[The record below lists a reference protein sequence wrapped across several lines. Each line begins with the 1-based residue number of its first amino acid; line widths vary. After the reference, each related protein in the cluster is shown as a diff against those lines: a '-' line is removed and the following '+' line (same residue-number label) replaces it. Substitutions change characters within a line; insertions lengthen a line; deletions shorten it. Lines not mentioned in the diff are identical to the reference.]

1 MNIRT
6 GMCAFLLSLVLP
18 AQATSFTEYLPMSDS
33 EYAQKRALKPLLTMP
48 YDAEQ
53 TWHFRKVGVAGV
65 TLEKMPNDDSE
76 WQLNGKDRAGK
87 SWSVPVGMLANIA
100 GKGQLYRADLDRN
113 GIQDLVI
120 WLPSTGNGLAPYA
133 HLILMTFTREGRPCV
148 FEPRGF
154 YTASKTGVDD
164 LLDLQG
170 NGHTQL
176 LDMQFD
182 SGYWIT
188 SLYQVKD
195 AKWQRVHGW
204 FGKLSYP
211 ALTRFTYTP
220 NRKLVLKPIAG
231 RDPQTED
238 LAQTQR
244 CLIKGDVLEG
254 GTRTDFLQSGYE
266 DFGGNYIALKC
277 LHIVNLDLMS
287 YSFRTHKDRTR
298 RCGCLLTIRKLKLKN
313 AHHF

>member
-1 MNIRT
+1 M
-6 GMCAFLLSLVLP
+6 
-18 AQATSFTEYLPMSDS
+18 
-33 EYAQKRALKPLLTMP
+33 
-48 YDAEQ
+48 
-53 TWHFRKVGVAGV
+53 AG
-65 TLEKMPNDDSE
+65 N
-76 WQLNGKDRAGK
+76 A
-87 SWSVPVGMLANIA
+87 
-100 GKGQLYRADLDRN
+100 QLYRADLDRN

-120 WLPSTGNGLAPYA
+120 WRGISGNGLAPNA
-133 HLILMTFTREGRPCV
+133 FLILMTFNQQGRPCV
-148 FEPRGF
+148 FQSDGF
-154 YTASKTGVDD
+154 YSASETGIDD
-164 LLDLQG
+164 LLDLQR

-238 LAQTQR
+238 LALTQS
-244 CLIKGDVLEG
+244 CLIKGM
-254 GTRTDFLQSGYE
+254 FLMG
-266 DFGGNYIALKC
+266 
-277 LHIVNLDLMS
+277 
-287 YSFRTHKDRTR
+287 
-298 RCGCLLTIRKLKLKN
+298 
-313 AHHF
+313 

>member
-1 MNIRT
+1 
-6 GMCAFLLSLVLP
+6 
-18 AQATSFTEYLPMSDS
+18 MSDS

-53 TWHFRKVGVAGV
+53 NWHFRKVGVAGV

-87 SWSVPVGMLANIA
+87 SWSVPVGVLQNMA
-100 GKGQLYRADLDRN
+100 GNAQLYRVDLDRN

-120 WLPSTGNGLAPYA
+120 WRGISGNGLAPNA
-133 HLILMTFTREGRPCV
+133 FLILMTFNQQGRPCV
-148 FEPRGF
+148 FQSDGF
-154 YTASKTGVDD
+154 YTASETGIDD
-164 LLDLQG
+164 LLDLQR

-231 RDPQTED
+231 RDRKRKRSGAD
-238 LAQTQR
+238 AAL
-244 CLIKGDVLEG
+244 LDKGDVLYG
-254 GTRTDFLQSGYE
+254 VTRTDFCRVAMRGITCRQTSRYYRE
-266 DFGGNYIALKC
+266 NKE
-277 LHIVNLDLMS
+277 
-287 YSFRTHKDRTR
+287 
-298 RCGCLLTIRKLKLKN
+298 
-313 AHHF
+313 

>member
-18 AQATSFTEYLPMSDS
+18 AQATSFTDYLPMSDS

-53 TWHFRKVGVAGV
+53 NWHFRKVGVAGV
-65 TLEKMPNDDSE
+65 TLEKMPNEEDY
-76 WQLNGKDRAGK
+76 WQLTAKDRAGK
-87 SWSVPVGMLANIA
+87 SWTVPVGILANIA

-244 CLIKGDVLEG
+244 CLIKGDVLYG
-254 GTRTDFLQSGYE
+254 
-266 DFGGNYIALKC
+266 
-277 LHIVNLDLMS
+277 VNQ
-287 YSFRTHKDRTR
+287 
-298 RCGCLLTIRKLKLKN
+298 N
-313 AHHF
+313 

>member
-1 MNIRT
+1 
-6 GMCAFLLSLVLP
+6 MCAFLLSLVLP

-33 EYAQKRALKPLLTMP
+33 EY
-48 YDAEQ
+48 
-53 TWHFRKVGVAGV
+53 
-65 TLEKMPNDDSE
+65 
-76 WQLNGKDRAGK
+76 
-87 SWSVPVGMLANIA
+87 
-100 GKGQLYRADLDRN
+100 
-113 GIQDLVI
+113 
-120 WLPSTGNGLAPYA
+120 
-133 HLILMTFTREGRPCV
+133 
-148 FEPRGF
+148 RGF

-244 CLIKGDVLEG
+244 CLIKGDVLDG
-254 GTRTDFLQSGYE
+254 
-266 DFGGNYIALKC
+266 
-277 LHIVNLDLMS
+277 VNQ
-287 YSFRTHKDRTR
+287 
-298 RCGCLLTIRKLKLKN
+298 N
-313 AHHF
+313 

>member
-53 TWHFRKVGVAGV
+53 NWHFRKVGVAGV

-87 SWSVPVGMLANIA
+87 SRSVPVGVLQNMA
-100 GKGQLYRADLDRN
+100 GNAQLYRADLDRN

-120 WLPSTGNGLAPYA
+120 WRGISGNGLAPNA
-133 HLILMTFTREGRPCV
+133 FLILMTFNQQGRPCV
-148 FEPRGF
+148 FQSDGF
-154 YTASKTGVDD
+154 YTASETGIDD
-164 LLDLQG
+164 LLDLQR

-204 FGKLSYP
+204 FGKLLSRAHAFYLYP
-211 ALTRFTYTP
+211 QP
-220 NRKLVLKPIAG
+220 
-231 RDPQTED
+231 
-238 LAQTQR
+238 
-244 CLIKGDVLEG
+244 
-254 GTRTDFLQSGYE
+254 
-266 DFGGNYIALKC
+266 
-277 LHIVNLDLMS
+277 
-287 YSFRTHKDRTR
+287 
-298 RCGCLLTIRKLKLKN
+298 
-313 AHHF
+313 

>member
-53 TWHFRKVGVAGV
+53 NWHFRKVGVAGV

-87 SWSVPVGMLANIA
+87 SWSVPVGVLQNMA
-100 GKGQLYRADLDRN
+100 GNAQLYRADLDRN

-120 WLPSTGNGLAPYA
+120 WRGISGNGLAPNA
-133 HLILMTFTREGRPCV
+133 FLILMTFNQQGRPCV
-148 FEPRGF
+148 FQSDGF
-154 YTASKTGVDD
+154 YTASETGIDD
-164 LLDLQG
+164 LLDLQR

-244 CLIKGDVLEG
+244 CLIKGDVLYG
-254 GTRTDFLQSGYE
+254 
-266 DFGGNYIALKC
+266 
-277 LHIVNLDLMS
+277 VNQ
-287 YSFRTHKDRTR
+287 K
-298 RCGCLLTIRKLKLKN
+298 LTFCRVAMRGITCRQTSRYYRENKE
-313 AHHF
+313 

>member
-53 TWHFRKVGVAGV
+53 NWHFRKVGVAGV

-87 SWSVPVGMLANIA
+87 SWSVPVGVLQNMA
-100 GKGQLYRADLDRN
+100 GNAQLYRADLDRN

-120 WLPSTGNGLAPYA
+120 WRGISGNGLAPNA
-133 HLILMTFTREGRPCV
+133 FLILMTFNQQGRPCV
-148 FEPRGF
+148 FQSDGF
-154 YTASKTGVDD
+154 YTASETGIDD
-164 LLDLQG
+164 LLDLQR

-231 RDPQTED
+231 RDPQSED
-238 LAQTQR
+238 LALTQR
-244 CLIKGDVLEG
+244 CLIKGM
-254 GTRTDFLQSGYE
+254 FLMG
-266 DFGGNYIALKC
+266 
-277 LHIVNLDLMS
+277 
-287 YSFRTHKDRTR
+287 
-298 RCGCLLTIRKLKLKN
+298 
-313 AHHF
+313 

>member
-1 MNIRT
+1 
-6 GMCAFLLSLVLP
+6 
-18 AQATSFTEYLPMSDS
+18 
-33 EYAQKRALKPLLTMP
+33 MP

-53 TWHFRKVGVAGV
+53 NWHFRKVGVAGV

-87 SWSVPVGMLANIA
+87 SGSVPVGVLQNMA
-100 GKGQLYRADLDRN
+100 GNAQLYRADLDRN

-120 WLPSTGNGLAPYA
+120 WRGISGNGLAPNA
-133 HLILMTFTREGRPCV
+133 FLILMTFNQQGRPCV
-148 FEPRGF
+148 FQSDSF
-154 YTASKTGVDD
+154 YRTASETGIDD
-164 LLDLQG
+164 LLDLQR

-211 ALTRFTYTP
+211 RSRVLLIPPTV
-220 NRKLVLKPIAG
+220 NCVLKPIAG
-231 RDPQTED
+231 RDPQSED
-238 LAQTQR
+238 LVLTQR
-244 CLIKGDVLEG
+244 CLIK
-254 GTRTDFLQSGYE
+254 R
-266 DFGGNYIALKC
+266 
-277 LHIVNLDLMS
+277 
-287 YSFRTHKDRTR
+287 
-298 RCGCLLTIRKLKLKN
+298 GCS
-313 AHHF
+313 

>member
-1 MNIRT
+1 
-6 GMCAFLLSLVLP
+6 
-18 AQATSFTEYLPMSDS
+18 
-33 EYAQKRALKPLLTMP
+33 
-48 YDAEQ
+48 
-53 TWHFRKVGVAGV
+53 
-65 TLEKMPNDDSE
+65 MPNDDSE

-87 SWSVPVGMLANIA
+87 SWSVPVGGLQNMA
-100 GKGQLYRADLDRN
+100 GNAQLYRADLDRN

-120 WLPSTGNGLAPYA
+120 WRGISGNGLAPNA
-133 HLILMTFTREGRPCV
+133 FLILMTFNQQGRPCV
-148 FEPRGF
+148 FQSDGF
-154 YTASKTGVDD
+154 YSASETGIDD
-164 LLDLQG
+164 LLDLQR

-238 LAQTQR
+238 LALTQS
-244 CLIKGDVLEG
+244 CLIKGDVLDG
-254 GTRTDFLQSGYE
+254 
-266 DFGGNYIALKC
+266 
-277 LHIVNLDLMS
+277 VNQL
-287 YSFRTHKDRTR
+287 
-298 RCGCLLTIRKLKLKN
+298 
-313 AHHF
+313 

>member
-1 MNIRT
+1 MQI
-6 GMCAFLLSLVLP
+6 GIKKIA
-18 AQATSFTEYLPMSDS
+18 
-33 EYAQKRALKPLLTMP
+33 AL
-48 YDAEQ
+48 Y
-53 TWHFRKVGVAGV
+53 
-65 TLEKMPNDDSE
+65 
-76 WQLNGKDRAGK
+76 
-87 SWSVPVGMLANIA
+87 
-100 GKGQLYRADLDRN
+100 
-113 GIQDLVI
+113 
-120 WLPSTGNGLAPYA
+120 
-133 HLILMTFTREGRPCV
+133 
-148 FEPRGF
+148 
-154 YTASKTGVDD
+154 VDD

-176 LDMQFD
+176 LDMQFN

-254 GTRTDFLQSGYE
+254 
-266 DFGGNYIALKC
+266 
-277 LHIVNLDLMS
+277 
-287 YSFRTHKDRTR
+287 
-298 RCGCLLTIRKLKLKN
+298 
-313 AHHF
+313 